1 MKLLS
6 INIAL
11 CLCLA
16 SCIGPRI
23 ELRKESIALNCTEC
37 RLNINDKRITCTMT
51 ITSLLHET
59 LLLNNLKNKQGFGVL
74 LFDKNGMRIK
84 SHGFSDNLGYNSIF
98 SDTLHFNALKK
109 INFSKNLDI
118 FHDTDLATARTAEAY
133 FSSRAKSIGKR
144 RILIVTSNV
153 DTTKVEIE

>member
-1 MKLLS
+1 MS
-6 INIAL
+6 AL
-11 CLCLA
+11 CFCLA

-23 ELRKESIALNCTEC
+23 ELRKESITLNCTEC
-37 RLNINDKRITCTMT
+37 RLSINDKKITCTMT
-51 ITSLLHET
+51 VTSMLNEI
-59 LLLNNLKNKQGFGVL
+59 LLLNSLKNEQGFGVS

-84 SHGFSDNLGYNSIF
+84 SHGFSGNFGYNSFF
-98 SDTLHFNALKK
+98 SDTLYSSKPKTIRYSRELK
-109 INFSKNLDI
+109 F
-118 FHDTDLATARTAEAY
+118 FHDSALATAYTAKAY